1 MRLAKLDNSNLLNKT
16 YDVIKDLII
25 RREFK
30 PNQKISIP
38 ELATQLG
45 VSRTPIRDALNRLEK
60 DGLVKTVSKV
70 GTFVNAIETD
80 DILNIMDTRLML
92 ELWVLEKLHLLTDEE
107 LTRKVKKLE
116 TLLGSAAALIDKRSL
131 DSFLK
136 SDYNLQFH
144 IQFLE
149 LGSNQRNVEIYIDLM
164 NYHNLAVERA
174 LITKEMVSSA
184 IEQHYAIVTA
194 IKNRDIDGAK
204 KAVNLHLKDSTDRL
218 LERLNANG
226 GQI

>member
-1 MRLAKLDNSNLLNKT
+1 MRLTKLDNSNLLDKT

-38 ELATQLG
+38 ELSAQLG

-70 GTFVNAIETD
+70 GTFVNAIEID

-92 ELWVLEKLHLLTDEE
+92 ELWVVEKLYLLTDEE
-107 LTRKVKKLE
+107 LADKANHLE
-116 TLLGSAAALIDKRSL
+116 SLLNSATALIDKRSL
-131 DSFLK
+131 ESFLK

-149 LGSNQRNVEIYIDLM
+149 LGGNQRNVEIYIDLM

-184 IEQHYAIVTA
+184 IDQHYSIVTA
-194 IKNRDIDGAK
+194 IKHRNIAAAK
-204 KAVNLHLKDSTDRL
+204 KAINLHLKDSTDRL